1 MPLTVSLGWPIRS
14 LVGAGIV
21 PPLPDGSIATSA
33 DTPREVRNLD
43 FEVKNLDF
51 TAGGRRATLQP

>member
-21 PPLPDGSIATSA
+21 PPLPDGPIATSV
-33 DTPREVRNLD
+33 DSPEKSGVWTS
-43 FEVKNLDF
+43 K
-51 TAGGRRATLQP
+51 